1 MAVTADERA
10 SLLDAVRELAQQRIA
25 PLAAE
30 IDREGRFP
38 HEWVELMRE
47 NGVFALCFD
56 EEYGGTGTG
65 ALLKLQ
71 AVEEISKVDATAGL
85 LLAVQDLAAIPVR
98 LAGTPEQRARYEPRW
113 ASGEVIAAYAL
124 TESEAGSD
132 SAAMRTTAVR
142 DGGHYVLNGAK
153 RFITNAGVAGTY
165 AVFAKTD
172 PSAGHAG
179 VSAFMVEAD
188 DPGFSVGRLEH
199 KMGIRGSTTGELLFD
214 DCRIPA
220 DRLLGREGDGFR
232 LAMRVLDR
240 SRPGIAA
247 QALGLAQGAIDYA
260 LAYAQE
266 RHAFGKPIAAQQG
279 IQFMLADMQ
288 TRTEAA
294 RLLLYRVGEM
304 LDEGATA
311 PSFTRYSAMC
321 KLLCSDVAMDVT
333 TDAVQILG
341 GYGYIAEYPVER
353 MMRDAKICQIY
364 EGTNQIQRVVIARE
378 LLAGR

>member
-1 MAVTADERA
+1 MSTTADEQG
-10 SLLDAVRELAQQRIA
+10 LLIEAIRELAQREIA

-30 IDREGRFP
+30 IDAEGRFP
-38 HEWVELMRE
+38 HEWVEALRA
-47 NGVFALCFD
+47 NGVFALCF
-56 EEYGGTGTG
+56 EERFGGMG
-65 ALLKLQ
+65 ASTLVKIQ
-71 AVEEISKVDATAGL
+71 AVEELSKVDATAGL
-85 LLAVQDLAAIPVR
+85 LLAVQELASLPVR
-98 LAGTPEQRARYEPRW
+98 LVGTPEQRERYEPRW
-113 ASGEVIAAYAL
+113 ASGEVLAAYAL
-124 TESEAGSD
+124 TEPEAGSD

-142 DGGHYVLNGAK
+142 DGDGYVLNGTK

-172 PSAGHAG
+172 PAAGHAG

-188 DPGFSVGRLEH
+188 DPGFSVGKLEH
-199 KMGIRGSTTGELLFD
+199 KMGIRGSTTGELHFD

-220 DRLLGREGDGFR
+220 DRLLGREGEGFR

-266 RHAFGKPIAAQQG
+266 RQAFGRPIAAQQG
-279 IQFMLADMQ
+279 LQFMLADMQ

-294 RLLLYRVGEM
+294 RLLLYETARM
-304 LDEGATA
+304 IDEE
-311 PSFTRYSAMC
+311 PDSPRLTRFSAMA

-341 GYGYIAEYPVER
+341 GYGYVSDYPVER
-353 MMRDAKICQIY
+353 MMRDAKITQSY
-364 EGTNQIQRVVIARE
+364 EGTNQIQRLVIARE
-378 LLAGR
+378 RLAGR